1 VFGLVAPGAELLWG
15 AVAAEREIWEKRKQV
30 QNITVLLS
38 TEQSAMTKSLRQYGH
53 LAHRICRVLS
63 CKPRGKRGLCRPSKR
78 WHEIVT
84 CQVMMIMVMQI
95 PLEV

>member
-15 AVAAEREIWEKRKQV
+15 AVAAEHEIWEKRKQAV
-30 QNITVLLS
+30 NITVLLS
-38 TEQSAMTKSLRQYGH
+38 TEQSAVTKRLRRYGH
-53 LAHRICRVLS
+53 LAHRMCRVLS
-63 CKPRGKRGLCRPSKR
+63 CKPRERRRLCRQLKR

-84 CQVMMIMVMQI
+84 CHVMMIMVIQF